1 AATAAFAG
9 RSHSRRSLYHRM
21 TARRPIVRTLV
32 LALLLCGQLAA
43 ETRVSL
49 DDHPEQ
55 AGDVIASIPDQVA
68 VNTGSGEITVN
79 YHPLKN
85 DLTEFDKA
93 ERTTKPQR
101 LEQIKS
107 YILRL
112 ETEATA
118 YSQTSED
125 LTSTRQ
131 ELGQILSQSE
141 FRKVHGPGVRATL
154 LSKLYKWVGWVLG
167 HL

>member
-1 AATAAFAG
+1 
-9 RSHSRRSLYHRM
+9 M
-21 TARRPIVRTLV
+21 IARRPILRTLV
-32 LALLLCGQLAA
+32 FALLVWAQPAASASVSVDEYRQQLHNIEA
-43 ETRVSL
+43 RIHSL

-55 AGDVIASIPDQVA
+55 AGKVIASIPDQVA

-93 ERTTKPQR
+93 ERTAKPQR

-141 FRKVHGPGVRATL
+141 FRKVHGPGVRETL
-154 LSKLYKWVGWVLG
+154 LSKLYKWLGWVLG